1 MSLCKNRADGGQGTY
16 KGDLTTC
23 TEDSFIVPL
32 PALVLCVGFI
42 ICFAM
47 RRHYPG
53 EKYDEPP
60 AVGMQP
66 MNTGILGKVKGKL
79 GREKGPAEI
88 TSVRGSR
95 SGLNIGLSAIFVLL
109 MAGLFALNVLEMSE
123 YLFMSVI
130 TPFPDDLTNSTP

>member
-32 PALVLCVGFI
+32 PALVLCIGFI

-79 GREKGPAEI
+79 GREKGPSEI

-95 SGLNIGLSAIFVLL
+95 SGLNIGLSAIFVLF

-123 YLFMSVI
+123 YLG
-130 TPFPDDLTNSTP
+130 

>member
-1 MSLCKNRADGGQGTY
+1 MSLCKNRADGGQGTF

-32 PALVLCVGFI
+32 PALVLCIGFI

-53 EKYDEPP
+53 EKYDEP
-60 AVGMQP
+60 AVKMQQ
-66 MNTGILGKVKGKL
+66 MNTGILGKVKAKL

-95 SGLNIGLSAIFVLL
+95 SGLNIGLSAVFVLL
-109 MAGLFALNVLEMSE
+109 MLGLFALHVLEMCK
-123 YLFMSVI
+123 YL
-130 TPFPDDLTNSTP
+130 